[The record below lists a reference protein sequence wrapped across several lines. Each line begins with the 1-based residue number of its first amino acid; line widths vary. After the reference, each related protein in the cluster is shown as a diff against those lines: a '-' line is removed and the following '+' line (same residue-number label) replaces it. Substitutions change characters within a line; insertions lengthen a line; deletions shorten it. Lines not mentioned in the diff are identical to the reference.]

1 MRHATLRSSIVSII
15 AFGVGL
21 SGLALGASAE
31 QMLAADQV
39 VPEINKYCINTD
51 AQAAKAEKV
60 LRGLNLPSDQVRL
73 EQFDNVQSF
82 HIDLSDNHRLQA
94 DLIAGGDV
102 RNCYVHIYLEDA
114 DAAFA
119 ALKSQFKLP
128 GKFEDYEGGKADEF
142 KATTPSGR
150 IVTVTLDLDKLKDAA
165 QGTASVHVQVE

>member
-1 MRHATLRSSIVSII
+1 MRSVFASTIIMFGLGLMALATP
-15 AFGVGL
+15 A
-21 SGLALGASAE
+21 AAE
-31 QMLAADQV
+31 QMLPADQV
-39 VPEINKYCINTD
+39 VPEIRKYCIDTD
-51 AQAAKAEKV
+51 ARAAKAETL
-60 LRGLNLPSDQVRL
+60 LRGLKLPADQMRL
-73 EQFDNVQSF
+73 EQYDNVQSF

-94 DLIAGGDV
+94 DLVNGGDV

-119 ALKSQFKLP
+119 ALKTQFKLT

-165 QGTASVHVQVE
+165 QGTASVHIQVE

>member
-1 MRHATLRSSIVSII
+1 MRVVVASVLAVALAVSSIAIP
-15 AFGVGL
+15 
-21 SGLALGASAE
+21 GASAE
-31 QMLAADQV
+31 QMLSADKV
-39 VPEINKYCINTD
+39 VPEINKYCIDTD
-51 AQAAKAEKV
+51 AQAVKAEKV
-60 LRGLNLPSDQVRL
+60 LRALNLPSEQVRL

-82 HIDLSDNHRLQA
+82 HVDLSDNHRLQA
-94 DLIAGGDV
+94 DLITGGDV

-142 KATTPSGR
+142 KATTPGGR

>member
-1 MRHATLRSSIVSII
+1 MRSVISTSVVLASV
-15 AFGVGL
+15 V
-21 SGLALGASAE
+21 ALGIGLNMSAVAAE
-31 QMLAADQV
+31 QMLAADRV
-39 VPEINKYCINTD
+39 VPEINKYCIDTD
-51 AQAAKAEKV
+51 AQATKAEKV
-60 LRGLNLPSDQVRL
+60 LNALNLPSDQVRL

-94 DLIAGGDV
+94 DLIKGGDV

-142 KATTPSGR
+142 KATTPNGR

>member
-1 MRHATLRSSIVSII
+1 MRFVIASLL
-15 AFGVGL
+15 AFG
-21 SGLALGASAE
+21 LGTSSVSAE
-31 QMLAADQV
+31 QMLAADKV
-39 VPEINKYCINTD
+39 VPEINKYCIDTD
-51 AQAAKAEKV
+51 AQASKAEKV
-60 LRGLNLPSDQVRL
+60 LKSLNLPSEQVRL

-94 DLIAGGDV
+94 DLISGGDV

-119 ALKSQFKLP
+119 ALKTQFKLP

>member
-1 MRHATLRSSIVSII
+1 MRVVVASVL
-15 AFGVGL
+15 AC
-21 SGLALGASAE
+21 GLALSGIGFSTASAE
-31 QMLAADQV
+31 QMLSADKV
-39 VPEINKYCINTD
+39 VPEINKYCIDTD

-60 LRGLNLPSDQVRL
+60 LRALNLPSEQVRL